1 MTAVLSS
8 LPPKLIRLTAD
19 APPQEIKPE
28 VGDLAA
34 RVSMVKSRLGK
45 STFTSQS
52 DKERVPMLYEDYVKS
67 IVGVLQTTLSL
78 AGAEDPQLVLPA
90 MPSVSAPAAAPL
102 RLADGQLLLQLVRQ
116 HQPGSVNAGGED
128 ALQLGTVQGG
138 RLQLLLAG
146 GDAEVQLDSC
156 SQIVLPWRPPAE
168 DWAAAFQLEMN
179 KLSGLN
185 KRVQS
190 LNEEMRHVTSTKDMS
205 DARMQDFLVKVHA
218 LVPAFEGELKAEVER
233 FIGMKAL
240 LQVVGGIGSFI
251 KSNEVAKAA
260 AEKAAEAAKAA
271 DVAKAAEAMA
281 ANVTVSKEDED
292 ARNAETEEAVNQA
305 AEEQTKS
312 KDNLKE
318 TEKALEGQRQEL
330 SDLIIE
336 TSRRTVKVPAFAL
349 RKTGAAGERRYAS
362 GQWIT
367 VRQPNGRWADTQ
379 VSTDCAPMRSDG
391 QELPLHPWNHAPR
404 ELLQADFEELQQ
416 WWKQTLRT
424 QHSHIAD
431 ALTGKQLDV
440 LQQCVALNIGFS
452 LESFCAAATGTRHTL
467 LKDKDLLAQLFVC
480 ADVNHDSSCSAKELA
495 DLAAAVNELAGQ
507 LNGHNQPPEAGSEV
521 GGKRGV
527 GRFDLTSFLAVASKM
542 HTHPILRDKEL
553 LAKLFK
559 SADVNH
565 DGVCSATELVDL
577 TDTLDELAS
586 LTDGGIQDACGLS
599 QWLLNSHTD
608 RCKGG
613 QVDTP
618 AAALLIGP
626 PAAGKTCLM
635 SQVGAAQV

>member
-1 MTAVLSS
+1 MTAALSS

-19 APPQEIKPE
+19 APPQEIKQE
-28 VGDLAA
+28 AGELAA
-34 RVSMVKSRLGK
+34 RVSMVKSRLRK

-78 AGAEDPQLVLPA
+78 AGAEDAQLVLPA
-90 MPSVSAPAAAPL
+90 MPSVSVPAAAPL

-146 GDAEVQLDSC
+146 ADADAEVQLDSC
-156 SQIVLPWRPPAE
+156 SQIVLPWQPPAE
-168 DWAAAFQLEMN
+168 GWAAAFQLEMK
-179 KLSGLN
+179 KLSDLN
-185 KRVQS
+185 MRSQS
-190 LNEEMRHVTSTKDMS
+190 LNEEVRHVTSTKDVS
-205 DARMQDFLVKVHA
+205 DARVQELLVKVHA

-233 FIGMKAL
+233 IIGMKTL
-240 LQVVGGIGSFI
+240 LQVVDEIGSCI
-251 KSNEVAKAA
+251 KSKELAKAA
-260 AEKAAEAAKAA
+260 AERAEKAANAAEAAKAA
-271 DVAKAAEAMA
+271 DAVKAAEAVVA
-281 ANVTVSKEDED
+281 TEEQTRSNLKLV
-292 ARNAETEEAVNQA
+292 ETEEA
-305 AEEQTKS
+305 
-312 KDNLKE
+312 
-318 TEKALEGQRQEL
+318 LEGQLQKL
-330 SDLIIE
+330 AGLVSD
-336 TSRRTVKVPAFAL
+336 TSRRVVTVPAFAL

-379 VSTDCAPMRSDG
+379 VSTDGALGQLDG

-416 WWKQTLRT
+416 WWKQTLRI

-452 LESFCAAATGTRHTL
+452 LGSFCAAATGSQHTL
-467 LKDKDLLAQLFVC
+467 LRDKDLLAQLFAC
-480 ADVNHDSSCSAKELA
+480 ADVNHDYSCSAKELA
-495 DLAAAVNELAGQ
+495 DLATAVNELAGQ
-507 LNGHNQPPEAGSEV
+507 LNGHTQLPEAGSEV
-521 GGKRGV
+521 GGKTRGKSGV
-527 GRFDLTSFLAVASKM
+527 GGFDLTSFLAAASKM
-542 HTHPILRDKEL
+542 HTHPILQDKEL

-565 DGVCSATELVDL
+565 DGACSATELADL
-577 TDTLDELAS
+577 TDTLDQLAS
-586 LTDGGIQDACGLS
+586 LADSGIQDAFSLS

>member
-1 MTAVLSS
+1 MTAALSS

-19 APPQEIKPE
+19 APPQEIEPE
-28 VGDLAA
+28 AGDLAA
-34 RVSMVKSRLGK
+34 RVMMVKLRLGK

-78 AGAEDPQLVLPA
+78 AGAEDAQLVLPA

-146 GDAEVQLDSC
+146 ADADAEVQLDSC
-156 SQIVLPWRPPAE
+156 SQIVLPWQPPAE
-168 DWAAAFQLEMN
+168 GWAAAFQIEMK
-179 KLSGLN
+179 KLSDLN
-185 KRVQS
+185 MRVQS
-190 LNEEMRHVTSTKDMS
+190 LNEEVRHVTSTKDVS
-205 DARMQDFLVKVHA
+205 DARVQELLVKVHA
-218 LVPAFEGELKAEVER
+218 LVPAFEGEFKAEVER
-233 FIGMKAL
+233 TNGMKAL
-240 LQVVGGIGSFI
+240 LQVVDEIGSFI
-251 KSNEVAKAA
+251 KSK
-260 AEKAAEAAKAA
+260 EAAKAKA
-271 DVAKAAEAMA
+271 KSAAVVVAVVTAEVEM
-281 ANVTVSKEDED
+281 V
-292 ARNAETEEAVNQA
+292 
-305 AEEQTKS
+305 AEEQTRS
-312 KDNLKE
+312 NLQTEREAVREEARRAEEEQTRSNLEFVEKE
-318 TEKALEGQRQEL
+318 KGLEGQLQTMA
-330 SDLIIE
+330 DLVSE
-336 TSRRTVKVPAFAL
+336 TSRRAVAFAL

-379 VSTDCAPMRSDG
+379 VSTDGALGQLDG

-416 WWKQTLRT
+416 WWKQTLRI

-440 LQQCVALNIGFS
+440 LQQCVKLNIGFS
-452 LESFCAAATGTRHTL
+452 LESFCAAATGSQHTL

-507 LNGHNQPPEAGSEV
+507 LNGHTQLPEAGSEV
-521 GGKRGV
+521 GGKTRGKSGV
-527 GRFDLTSFLAVASKM
+527 GGFDLTSFLAAASKM
-542 HTHPILRDKEL
+542 HTHPILQDKEL

-565 DGVCSATELVDL
+565 DGACSATELVDL

-586 LTDGGIQDACGLS
+586 LADGGIQDACGLS
-599 QWLLNSHTD
+599 QWLLDSHTE

-635 SQVGAAQV
+635 SQVEAAQV